1 MDTPIS
7 SRRAPTVAFDPTE
20 PRGTM
25 SETIPRPLK
34 VVAVEDDARTASEL
48 QLGLARYRVLVQVA
62 RTLAE
67 ATHLLAQAP
76 NCDALVLD
84 LNLPDGNGLELAR
97 KLRAAG
103 STIPI
108 IMVTA
113 RDGLEDRIAG
123 LRHGADD
130 YVCKPF
136 AVEELAAR
144 LEAVVRRT
152 RRTVHHVLRY
162 GDIELDL
169 LKRQVRRGGEDV
181 PLSSREL
188 DLLVYFMCRP
198 EEVLDKEQI
207 LRNVWGDDVEQ
218 DANVLHVYAN
228 YVRNK
233 LERGRFPRVI
243 HTVRGVGYV
252 LSRQEPTL

>member
-1 MDTPIS
+1 MVETS
-7 SRRAPTVAFDPTE
+7 Q
-20 PRGTM
+20 
-25 SETIPRPLK
+25 TIPRPLT
-34 VVAVEDDARTASEL
+34 VVAVEDDRRAADNL
-48 QLGLARYRVLVQVA
+48 QAGLAKFRIRVQVA
-62 RTLAE
+62 RTLADARTTLE
-67 ATHLLAQAP
+67 KTP

-84 LNLPDGNGLELAR
+84 LNLPDGSGLELAR
-97 KLRAAG
+97 ELRDNG
-103 STIPI
+103 SPLPI

-113 RDGLEDRIAG
+113 RDGLDDRIAG
-123 LRHGADD
+123 LRDGADD
-130 YVCKPF
+130 YICKPF

-144 LEAVVRRT
+144 IDAVVRRN

-169 LKRQVRRGGEDV
+169 LKRHARRQNEDIS
-181 PLSSREL
+181 LSSREL

-218 DANVLHVYAN
+218 DPNVLHVYAN
-228 YVRNK
+228 YLRNK
-233 LERGRFPRVI
+233 LEQGRFPRVI

-252 LSRQEPTL
+252 LAQQEPL